1 MKQFTADKEFR
12 NVIDR
17 VSNCCGAVVYPDSD
31 ICTNKTCGEHCGI
44 EETCLECQGT
54 GSIDVLDDMKQLSM
68 YITPPIKTI
77 ACDKCDGNGYVEV
90 DE

>member
-17 VSNCCGAVVYPDSD
+17 VSNCCGATVDNDSD
-31 ICTNKTCGEHCGI
+31 ICGDCHEHCGI